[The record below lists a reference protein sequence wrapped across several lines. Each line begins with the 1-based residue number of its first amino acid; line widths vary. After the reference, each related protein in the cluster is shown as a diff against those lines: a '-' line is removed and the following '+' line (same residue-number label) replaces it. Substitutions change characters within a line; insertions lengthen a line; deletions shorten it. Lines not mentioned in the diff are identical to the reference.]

1 MFPVIADAYVDREFG
16 TGVVKVT
23 PAHDVNDYAVGQ
35 RHHLPMIGVLSLD
48 ATLNDQAP
56 EAYRGLDRFE
66 ARKKVI
72 AAFEELGLTWHWDAG
87 IWSRLPGRGREAVR
101 AYVETEQAHLLRA
114 YDADFLVE
122 AVESAKARCQAVND
136 DPRHPGRARHAAQ
149 ERLAA

>member
-1 MFPVIADAYVDREFG
+1 MLTPQQAHNRFVTEQAAEAERHAY
-16 TGVVKVT
+16 
-23 PAHDVNDYAVGQ
+23 N
-35 RHHLPMIGVLSLD
+35 
-48 ATLNDQAP
+48 
-56 EAYRGLDRFE
+56 
-66 ARKKVI
+66 